1 LECILRAPVKE
12 DCAFEGEGSPAVGDG
27 RCVETAAM
35 GTENKDRERA
45 EVARRRIE
53 ANSLAV
59 DASVACCA
67 GGAWVFRRGA
77 LRFKEGQRRK

>member
-1 LECILRAPVKE
+1 VKE

-27 RCVETAAM
+27 RCIEAAAM

-67 GGAWVFRRGA
+67 CRWGLGFSLRGTPIQRGA
-77 LRFKEGQRRK
+77 AQKVRKAQR